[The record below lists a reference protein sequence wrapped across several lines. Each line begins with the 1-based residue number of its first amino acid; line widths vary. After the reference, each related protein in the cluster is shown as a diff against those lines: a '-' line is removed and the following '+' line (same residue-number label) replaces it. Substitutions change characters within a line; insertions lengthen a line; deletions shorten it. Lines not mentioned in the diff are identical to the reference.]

1 MRKVKRKGKRG
12 NPGPRYEHKVAQR
25 LRRARKERGLSQERL
40 ARLSGLSQT
49 AISAYERGAMEPTVG
64 NLLALARALRVSPQW
79 LMGLG
84 PSEVEV
90 LSPSA
95 PAGPLPAGLEEFL
108 NSPVGRALKVT
119 EEEVLWLLSL
129 CTRWEA
135 SPDEWLGRLITL
147 RWLTGKPLSGSEE
160 K

>member
-1 MRKVKRKGKRG
+1 MRKEQRER
-12 NPGPRYEHKVAQR
+12 NPAPRLAQKVAQR
-25 LRRARKERGLSQERL
+25 LRRARRKRGLSQKGL
-40 ARLSGLSQT
+40 AKLSGLSQT
-49 AISAYERGAMEPTVG
+49 AISAYERGAMEPTVS

-95 PAGPLPAGLEEFL
+95 PPGPIPSGLEEFL
-108 NSPVGRALKVT
+108 DSPLGRALRVT
-119 EEEVLWLLSL
+119 EEEILWLLTL

-135 SPDEWLGRLITL
+135 SPDEWLGRLLAL
-147 RWLTGKPLSGSEE
+147 RWLAGRPLDGS
-160 K
+160 KGGR